1 MTVDKAEV
9 RDFLAH
15 YSSEFYDPAKAHEYY
30 VKNRELKGREA
41 AGKETKGQRQARV
54 YADKQIRTKKGSES
68 KNLHTAQTA
77 QMAKLRS
84 NAEASRKRIEENLNK
99 HLAKLQLQKKTPLFE
114 IPTNASPE
122 VREYLNKQ
130 NARISEKNAIVVSN
144 NKVAAKVKAEAR
156 AEMQRVGTELKAA
169 VATARQSYAKAKTDL
184 NTKYKTASDTEHK
197 NIAANVK

>member
-9 RDFLAH
+9 R
-15 YSSEFYDPAKAHEYY
+15 DPAKAHEYY

-41 AGKETKGQRQARV
+41 GKVETKGQRQARV
-54 YADKQIRTKKGSES
+54 YADKQIGAKKRTES
-68 KNLHTAQTA
+68 KSLTTSQKAQL
-77 QMAKLRS
+77 QKLRS
-84 NAEASRKRIEENLNK
+84 TAEASRKRIEEKLNQ
-99 HLAKLQLQKKTPLFE
+99 HLAKLNVEKQEPLFE
-114 IPTNASPE
+114 IPTNASPA

-130 NARISEKNAIVVSN
+130 NARISKKNEQIVSN
-144 NKVAAKVKAEAR
+144 NKVATKVRAEAR